1 MEAHPVHAA
10 LTSDYVSKLLKT
22 KARQLRRRPE
32 FWRADLQDIQ
42 QELVLHVVQRAH
54 LFDPA
59 RGGVNTFIATV
70 VESAAA
76 MLCRDRKRLKRA
88 AGLNLQSLEGS
99 TLQDEGEEKTL
110 LDVLVDDDLRRRQ
123 ASYGASDEE
132 RCDASAD
139 TAEVLSR
146 LSSPLRK
153 VARLQ
158 MAGENEVSIART
170 LGISRR
176 QARKAIEKIC
186 EHFRQADL
194 E

>member
-1 MEAHPVHAA
+1 MEAHPVHAT

-32 FWRADLQDIQ
+32 FWRMPVPDIQ
-42 QELVLHVVQRAH
+42 QELALHIVQRAH

-59 RGGVNTFIATV
+59 RGTVMAFIVTV
-70 VESAAA
+70 VDSAAA
-76 MLCRDRKRLKRA
+76 IMCRDRKRLKRA

-99 TLQDEGEEKTL
+99 ALLDEGEEKSL

-123 ASYGASDEE
+123 ATYQEPDEDQCIASVDMTETLRHLSPVFREIARLLMDGATE
-132 RCDASAD
+132 AS
-139 TAEVLSR
+139 
-146 LSSPLRK
+146 
-153 VARLQ
+153 VAR
-158 MAGENEVSIART
+158 E

-176 QARKAIEKIC
+176 RVRKAMAELR
-186 EHFRQADL
+186 ERFQQMGF